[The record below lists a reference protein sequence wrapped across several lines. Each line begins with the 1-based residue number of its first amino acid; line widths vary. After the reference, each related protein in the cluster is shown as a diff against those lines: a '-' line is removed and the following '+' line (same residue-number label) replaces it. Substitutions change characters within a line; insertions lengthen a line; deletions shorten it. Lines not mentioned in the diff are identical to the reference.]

1 MSTHHPS
8 TPKMATNRKVTMSM
22 MISSMGSNYVVRDAS
37 VTMTRVHNNK
47 ASGRSP
53 HRLRLDPERVSY
65 SFCCLYSIPEEEEVC
80 RYRQMVRDEP
90 SAVVV
95 KHPVPTTTEVMLT
108 NNTAAAVVNSDST
121 LSNESMELPTEEV
134 NNNNNNNSGK
144 DDTVQSPELPPLPSP
159 VEKKRFRH
167 AWKANGFLQT
177 LREMAMLQ

>member
-90 SAVVV
+90 SVVVV
-95 KHPVPTTTEVMLT
+95 KHPVPTTTTEVLLP

-121 LSNESMELPTEEV
+121 LSNESMELPTEATS
-134 NNNNNNNSGK
+134 NNNDSDK
-144 DDTVQSPELPPLPSP
+144 DDTELPPVPCP

-167 AWKANGFLQT
+167 AWKASGFLQT

>member
-1 MSTHHPS
+1 MSTRQS

-65 SFCCLYSIPEEEEVC
+65 SCCCLYSIPEEEEVC

-90 SAVVV
+90 SVVV
-95 KHPVPTTTEVMLT
+95 AKHPVPTTTEVLLP
-108 NNTAAAVVNSDST
+108 NNTTAAVVNSDSI

-134 NNNNNNNSGK
+134 NSSNNNSGK
-144 DDTVQSPELPPLPSP
+144 DDTELPPVPCP

-167 AWKANGFLQT
+167 AWKASGFLQT